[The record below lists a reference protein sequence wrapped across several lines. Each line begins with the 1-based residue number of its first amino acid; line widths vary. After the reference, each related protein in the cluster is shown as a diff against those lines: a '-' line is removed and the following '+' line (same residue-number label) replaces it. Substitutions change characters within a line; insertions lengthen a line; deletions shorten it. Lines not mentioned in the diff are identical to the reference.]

1 MLTINSRIKFP
12 KKLKD
17 FEIRNFF
24 SSRGLLKILE
34 LKEKKYLYPAK
45 LRDLYRLYQFV
56 FLNKRTTVLEFG
68 SGYSSLIFV
77 HSLWSLKKKFSLE
90 IKKIRRA
97 NAFELFILENEKKFL
112 TITKNRIRNF
122 FKNNLIKVHYHFSY
136 VRMIIFR
143 GFFATEYNK
152 LPQCNPDF
160 IYIDGPDQFKVR
172 NKKSG
177 ITVAHKDMMPMIC
190 DILKFE
196 YFYTPGTIIIV
207 DGRSANA
214 KFLLD
219 NLKRNWLYKNDKRF
233 DQHIFYLDDPV
244 LGYYNQ
250 QQINFY
256 KNSLK

>member
-1 MLTINSRIKFP
+1 MLKIHSKIKFP
-12 KKLKD
+12 RVLKD
-17 FEIRNFF
+17 YEIRNFF
-24 SSRGLLKILE
+24 LSKGLLKILE
-34 LKEKKYLYPAK
+34 FREKKYLYPAQ

-68 SGYSSLIFV
+68 SGYSSLIFA
-77 HSLWSLKKKFSLE
+77 HSLWLLNKNFATE
-90 IKKIRRA
+90 VKKIRIV

-112 TITKNRIRNF
+112 TITKNKIKRF
-122 FKNNLIKVHYHFSY
+122 FKRKTIKIHYYLST
-136 VRMIIFR
+136 VKMIMFR
-143 GFFATEYNK
+143 GFFATEYNQ

-160 IYIDGPDQFKVR
+160 IYIDGPDQFKVK
-172 NKKSG
+172 NKQSG
-177 ITVAHKDMMPMIC
+177 ITVAHKDMMPMMC

-219 NLKRNWLYKNDKRF
+219 NLKRNWLYKNDKKF

-250 QQINFY
+250 QKINFY